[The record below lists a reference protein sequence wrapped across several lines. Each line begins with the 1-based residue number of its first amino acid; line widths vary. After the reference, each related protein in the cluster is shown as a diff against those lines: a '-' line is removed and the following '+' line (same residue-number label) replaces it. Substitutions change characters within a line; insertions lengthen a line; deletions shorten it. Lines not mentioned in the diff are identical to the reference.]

1 VIWQLTIMRPVMMR
15 MVRCYHF
22 VFKCTRIYKYC
33 YPGTFLLCVI
43 HCYSVLSIVT
53 LCYPLLLCVIHCYSV
68 LSIVTLC
75 YPLLLCVIHCYSMLS
90 TVTLC
95 YQFLICVIHCYFK
108 ASFHSGKLSVD
119 WNGQENVKVISSN
132 SELTRQRK
140 IFLSV
145 PIHG

>member
-33 YPGTFLLCVI
+33 YPGTF
-43 HCYSVLSIVT
+43 
-53 LCYPLLLCVIHCYSV
+53 LLCVIHCYSV

>member
-15 MVRCYHF
+15 MVRYYHF

-33 YPGTFLLCVI
+33 YPGNF
-43 HCYSVLSIVT
+43 YF
-53 LCYPLLLCVIHCYSV
+53 V

-95 YQFLICVIHCYFK
+95 YPLLLYVINF
-108 ASFHSGKLSVD
+108 
-119 WNGQENVKVISSN
+119 
-132 SELTRQRK
+132 
-140 IFLSV
+140 
-145 PIHG
+145 